1 MMSFSLHRRSLIS
14 TNFLTKKI
22 FHCMNR
28 SFNVLQLLNSYIT
41 FSCFAVFVSSC
52 DTLSQDRFVTVG
64 QVSQREYSY
73 LKVLAGQ
80 RFVSTQMLL
89 FSGCVTLGR

>member
-1 MMSFSLHRRSLIS
+1 MSRSLNI
-14 TNFLTKKI
+14 
-22 FHCMNR
+22 
-28 SFNVLQLLNSYIT
+28 LQLLSSYIT

-80 RFVSTQMLL
+80 RFGSAQIRCCP
-89 FSGCVTLGR
+89 FLGV